1 MYLFMLLKGDNSF
14 EGLSTLVTCVNL
26 NAMSAALMLSKLL
39 SSEEAFP
46 SYVTLMVVIKV
57 LLGRVVGTIIVIHV
71 DEAIGVMVKPT
82 VLDKK
87 ARGVERFFTG
97 PALIVVNTFSSRNPA
112 ADINQVRV
120 DNSR

>member
-1 MYLFMLLKGDNSF
+1 MYLFMLLKGVNSF
-14 EGLSTLVTCVNL
+14 KGLSTLVTCVNL
-26 NAMSAALMLSKLL
+26 NAMSAALMLYKLA

-46 SYVTLMVVIKV
+46 TYVTLIVVIKV

-71 DEAIGVMVKPT
+71 DEAIGVMVKAT

-87 ARGVERFFTG
+87 ARGVERFFTV
-97 PALIVVNTFSSRNPA
+97 PAFIVVNTFSSRNPG